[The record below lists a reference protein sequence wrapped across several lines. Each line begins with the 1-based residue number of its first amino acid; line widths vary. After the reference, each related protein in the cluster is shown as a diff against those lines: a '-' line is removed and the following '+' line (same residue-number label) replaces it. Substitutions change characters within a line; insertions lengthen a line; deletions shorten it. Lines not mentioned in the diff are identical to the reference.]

1 MTYLLYCGFLILPLV
16 TGVMAGSKYAA
27 TFQLFAAGFNIS
39 ALLTWAIVF
48 LVMAPKTDAKFVFTK
63 FVNTSGWSSDAWV
76 FILSFYVPIYGLYGT
91 DGVMHCESC

>member
-39 ALLTWAIVF
+39 ALLT
-48 LVMAPKTDAKFVFTK
+48 
-63 FVNTSGWSSDAWV
+63 
-76 FILSFYVPIYGLYGT
+76 
-91 DGVMHCESC
+91 